1 MKKKIF
7 TVEPSNT
14 SINSFSRQLL
24 LSMLF
29 LTFFITAQAQQKY
42 TISGNISGI
51 TQPVTVHLEYRVNR
65 ENIDDSV
72 TTKDGK
78 FDFSGTIARPTKVVM
93 IILPVDMSKGYHA
106 DVRKFY
112 LSSGATTI
120 SGDSLNAAVIHGGAT
135 QDEYMQLTSKSGA
148 LQDSIALYTW
158 KRMAVAKD
166 KKPAFQAK
174 WNLYTLKMEEVVMDF
189 MIANNNSY
197 VSLDLVG
204 EESYVITDP
213 DKFEAL
219 YNILSPD
226 LKNTTEGKKYAELL
240 SITRK
245 LAIGQPALYFTENDP
260 DGKPVSLASL
270 KGKYILVDFW
280 ASWCG
285 PCRAEYP
292 FLKKAYQLFKDKNFV
307 IVSVSLD
314 DKKPNWIK
322 AIKDNEFPWP
332 QVCDLKGFNNEVA
345 TAYGITAIPQSFLID
360 PNGIIIAKNLRNNN
374 LIEELNK
381 VIKLQ

>member
-1 MKKKIF
+1 MKKNIF
-7 TVEPSNT
+7 AALPSNT
-14 SINSFSRQLL
+14 SINNFSRQLL
-24 LSMLF
+24 LTIFF

-51 TQPVTVHLEYRVNR
+51 TKPVKVHLEYRVNR

-112 LSSGATTI
+112 LSSGATAI

-148 LQDSIALYTW
+148 LQDSIDLYTW
-158 KRMAVAKD
+158 KRMSVAKD
-166 KKPAFQAK
+166 KKPALQAK
-174 WNLYTLKMEEVVMDF
+174 WNLYNLKMEEVVMDF
-189 MIANNNSY
+189 MVANNNSY

-204 EESYVITDP
+204 EKAYVITDP

-219 YNILSPD
+219 YSILSPD
-226 LKNTTEGKKYAELL
+226 LKNTDEGKMYAELL

-245 LAIGQPALYFTENDP
+245 LAIGQPALDFTENDP

-314 DKKPNWIK
+314 DKKANWLK
-322 AIKDNEFPWP
+322 AIKDNEFPWL
-332 QVCDLKGFNNEVA
+332 QVCDLKGFKNEVA
-345 TAYGITAIPQSFLID
+345 RAYGITAIPQSFLID

>member
-1 MKKKIF
+1 MKHQRQLKKIVLLF
-7 TVEPSNT
+7 
-14 SINSFSRQLL
+14 SF
-24 LSMLF
+24 LF
-29 LTFFITAQAQQKY
+29 AFIIAHAQQKY
-42 TISGNISGI
+42 TVSGNISGI
-51 TQPVTVHLEYRVNR
+51 TQPVMIHLEYRVNR

-78 FDFSGTIARPTKVVM
+78 FDFSGTISRPTKVVM
-93 IILPVDMSKGYHA
+93 IILPVDRSKGYHA
-106 DVRKFY
+106 DIRKFY
-112 LSSGATTI
+112 LSSGATAI
-120 SGDSLNAAVIHGGAT
+120 SGDSLKTAIIHGGAT
-135 QDEYMQLTSKSGA
+135 QDEYMQLTSKSA
-148 LQDSIALYTW
+148 PLQDSIDLYTW
-158 KRMAVAKD
+158 KRMTVAKD
-166 KKPAFQAK
+166 KKPALQAK
-174 WNLYTLKMEEVVMDF
+174 FNLYMLKMEEVVMDF
-189 MIANNNSY
+189 MVDNNNSY

-204 EESYVITDP
+204 EKSYVITDP
-213 DKFEAL
+213 DKFEGL

-226 LKNTTEGKKYAELL
+226 LKNTDEGKKYAELL
-240 SITRK
+240 SLTRK
-245 LAIGQPALYFTENDP
+245 LAIGQPALDFTENDP

-285 PCRAEYP
+285 PCRMEYP

-322 AIKDNEFPWP
+322 AIKDNEFPWL
-332 QVCDLKGFNNEVA
+332 QVCDLKGFNNAVA
-345 TAYGITAIPQSFLID
+345 VAYGITAIPQSFLID

-381 VIKLQ
+381 VIKP